1 MYRHLE
7 AAFLAVVKRVSP
19 FVLFNLQ
26 YRYCLPVENDLYEYE
41 GNKIKCAFIFEKRKW
56 QLKTEISIWIFR

>member
-26 YRYCLPVENDLYEYE
+26 YRYCLPVENDLYPE
-41 GNKIKCAFIFEKRKW
+41 
-56 QLKTEISIWIFR
+56 